1 MTNEV
6 ENHLKQITEKII
18 AQKPS
23 LAEKRNIAAKQLYTS
38 RTENDI
44 KIWREKLIDIYAHS
58 ISATEEQTFAVLQ
71 EWGRETVNLWANLNL
86 KLETAIEEVRYYRSL
101 IGEIIKK
108 TANEFALSID
118 VFYEIISNFD
128 GVVDQAVYWLSMSYS
143 KQFNQRILSAESA
156 AEELSI
162 PIVRI
167 TDKLGV
173 IPLIGIMDTN
183 RAQKLMNVSLTSASN
198 LELEHLIFDLSGVP
212 IIDTM
217 VAKQIFDVIEAL
229 QLVGISAKISGI
241 RPEIAQTM
249 VSLGVSFKVKTYSS
263 LHLAVKELF

>member
-1 MTNEV
+1 MTIKIE
-6 ENHLKQITEKII
+6 EHLQQITERII
-18 AQKPS
+18 TQKPL
-23 LAEKRNIAAKQLYTS
+23 LAEKRHIAANQSYTNK
-38 RTENDI
+38 TQVDI
-44 KIWREKLIDIYAHS
+44 KLWREKLINIYAQS
-58 ISATEEQTFAVLQ
+58 ISTSEEHTFETLQ
-71 EWGRETVNLWANLNL
+71 EWGKETVNLWANLNL
-86 KLETAIEEVRYYRSL
+86 NLETAIEEVRYYRSL

-108 TANEFALSID
+108 TANDFSLSID
-118 VFYEIISNFD
+118 VFYDIISKFD
-128 GVVDQAVYWLSMSYS
+128 AVVDRAVYWLSMSYS

-167 TDKLGV
+167 TEKLGV

-183 RAQKLMNVSLTSASN
+183 RAQKLMHVSITSASN
-198 LELEHLIFDLSGVP
+198 LELEHIIFDLSGVP

-217 VAKQIFDVIEAL
+217 VAKQLFDVIEAL

-263 LHLAVKELF
+263 LHLAVKEIH